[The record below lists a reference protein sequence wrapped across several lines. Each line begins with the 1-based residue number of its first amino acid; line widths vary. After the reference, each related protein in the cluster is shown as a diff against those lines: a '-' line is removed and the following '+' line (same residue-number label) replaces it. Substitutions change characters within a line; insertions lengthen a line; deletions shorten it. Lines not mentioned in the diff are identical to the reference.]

1 MIIHVNGWPG
11 TGKQTI
17 GHELATRIGA
27 RLVHNHLLHD
37 VAIVCCGR
45 TTPERWDLFE
55 AVRAAA
61 YSYLRRLPSSET
73 LVMTNALCERSERE
87 QLAWRHVVDLA
98 IDRNVTLIPVVLNV
112 ELTKNI
118 RRLQSSE
125 RPASKLKDPDVLRG
139 YLLIDTIQ
147 RPDVPELLVMDAT
160 ALSPQDA
167 ASRIIQHVEKV
178 GEWAMPATKKHL
190 NMG

>member
-1 MIIHVNGWPG
+1 
-11 TGKQTI
+11 
-17 GHELATRIGA
+17 
-27 RLVHNHLLHD
+27 
-37 VAIVCCGR
+37 
-45 TTPERWDLFE
+45 
-55 AVRAAA
+55 
-61 YSYLRRLPSSET
+61 
-73 LVMTNALCERSERE
+73 MTNALCERSERE

-178 GEWAMPATKKHL
+178 GEWRCQQLRNT
-190 NMG
+190 